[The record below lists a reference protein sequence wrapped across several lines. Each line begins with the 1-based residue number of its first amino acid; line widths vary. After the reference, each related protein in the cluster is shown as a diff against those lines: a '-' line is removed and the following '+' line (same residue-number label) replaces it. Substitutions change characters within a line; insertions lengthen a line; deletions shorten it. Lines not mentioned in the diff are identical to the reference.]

1 MLPFFWL
8 VMKRVM
14 LLGLVISWMEE
25 QEHLKK
31 KIIGLN
37 DLNNLVVKFYLNTEL
52 WHNDIKFKI
61 EFLFILSIY

>member
-1 MLPFFWL
+1 
-8 VMKRVM
+8 M

-37 DLNNLVVKFYLNTEL
+37 DLNNLVVKFYLNIEL
-52 WHNDIKFKI
+52 WHNEHYI
-61 EFLFILSIY
+61 